1 LRDVSH
7 RPAHPALFWCKVDDA
22 MTAQRSNPRI
32 AGLALAV
39 IAVLACGREPAR
51 ESAPPPATAAPKPST
66 PKARP
71 DAPHLVLVVLDT
83 VRRDHL
89 SLHGYPRETSP
100 NLEALAARGTRF
112 DAALANAAWT
122 HPSHASMLSGLHV
135 PEHGARY
142 AGRGSDPAQAILKPR
157 HQRFLQHLLAEAG
170 YATLASV
177 GAPVLSQGFGV
188 TAGFEGFDGARPE
201 AEPSAFEVNERL
213 LARVDRA
220 ERGRPLFLLVNY
232 YDAHGPYVARPEH
245 GPWLSAGTGRR
256 IVDFVRQVDGLPR
269 FARIAGGLEAVAED
283 ERRAAIDNYDSGI
296 ARADAGLGQL
306 IEGLRTRGILDSALL
321 VVTSDHGEYFGEHG
335 LYDHGRT
342 LHRELLEVPLVAAGP
357 GVLAGAAVPEPVQL
371 IDLFPTLLEAAGLP
385 VPDWNRGRSLWP
397 LLSGRDGWSSR
408 PALAAAFADPA
419 VSAAA
424 PAYGRDYRSIRR
436 GDLALIE
443 GSDGTRAL
451 YDYAADP
458 GAASDLSGA
467 RPEVVDGLRRELDSS
482 LPPAAAGAGTDLTD
496 DERRRLQELGY
507 LR

>member
-1 LRDVSH
+1 MNAARI
-7 RPAHPALFWCKVDDA
+7 
-22 MTAQRSNPRI
+22 NPRI
-32 AGLALAV
+32 AVVALAV
-39 IAVLACGREPAR
+39 TAMLACGREPAR
-51 ESAPPPATAAPKPST
+51 ESAPSPATAAPETAT

-142 AGRGSDPAQAILKPR
+142 AGVAGSPDRAILQPGHR
-157 HQRFLQHLLAEAG
+157 RFLQHLLAEAG
-170 YATLASV
+170 YLTLASV

-188 TAGFEGFDGARPE
+188 TAGFEGFDGARPQ

-245 GPWLSAGTGRR
+245 GPWLAGSTGRR
-256 IVDFVRQVDGLPR
+256 IVDLVRQVDGLPR
-269 FARIAGGLEAVAED
+269 FARIAGGLESVAED

-296 ARADAGLGQL
+296 ARADAGLGAL
-306 IEGLRTRGILDSALL
+306 LEGLRERGILDRALI
-321 VVTSDHGEYFGEHG
+321 VVTSDHGEVFGEHG
-335 LYDHGRT
+335 LWDHGRT

-357 GVLAGAAVPEPVQL
+357 GVRAGAVVAEQVQL
-371 IDLFPTLLEAAGLP
+371 VDLFATFLEAAGLP
-385 VPDWNRGRSLWP
+385 VPGWNRGHSLWP
-397 LLSGRDGWSSR
+397 LLSGGGGLPSR

-419 VSAAA
+419 VAAAA

-443 GSDGTRAL
+443 GSDGTREL

-458 GAASDLSGA
+458 GAASDLSAA
-467 RPEVVDGLRRELDSS
+467 RPDVADELRRELDAS

-496 DERRRLQELGY
+496 EQRRQLRELGY